1 MKANNTYAKNKLYKK
16 DYALINLRYEYP
28 NYTGKEKWA
37 FVTDMTEIELVNKYP
52 DKIKEYVPYIILPT
66 SFFDVRNV
74 YLKNENKHRM
84 RQTRNVDVW
93 GYDEEFVFN
102 NHPEL
107 IENGLEID
115 VDKIIDAQNL
125 RKAIANLKPKQR
137 ERLIKYFFYGIS
149 SRRIARQ
156 EGVSYSAIDKTIAG
170 ALKKLRK
177 FLK

>member
-1 MKANNTYAKNKLYKK
+1 MKDNNAYINNNSYEK
-16 DYALINLRYEYP
+16 DYIVIDLRYEYP
-28 NYTGKEKWA
+28 NYIGKESWA
-37 FVTDMTEIELVNKYP
+37 IITDMTEAELVNKYP
-52 DKIKEYVPYIILPT
+52 DKIKKYVPYIILPT
-66 SFFDVRNV
+66 TFFDARND

-93 GYDEEFVFN
+93 GYDEELVFN

-107 IENGLEID
+107 IENSLETD

-125 RKAIANLKPKQR
+125 RKAISNLKPKQR

-149 SRRIARQ
+149 TRRIAEQ
-156 EGVSYSAIDKTIAG
+156 EGISYSAVDKTIAG